1 MGISYN
7 SAMQTVT
14 NVLKT
19 TAKEYLNLKSNLE
32 TTETV
37 QTGKPVM
44 KIKAKATE
52 NESKAAAD
60 VKRFNTSLHARLVS
74 LTEEPAG
81 FAASEVTGYSAA
93 QVRKAAEA
101 MAEANLLVRW
111 KVSPRRVRYFAT
123 EEQARAF
130 KPAPVTGR
138 VAGPNG
144 GTRMKA
150 GWSTD
155 EPGIITPQTKI
166 TIAPRL
172 PRNVYRSNTY
182 LKF

>member
-1 MGISYN
+1 
-7 SAMQTVT
+7 
-14 NVLKT
+14 
-19 TAKEYLNLKSNLE
+19 
-32 TTETV
+32 
-37 QTGKPVM
+37 M
-44 KIKAKATE
+44 KIKAKIE
-52 NESKAAAD
+52 DKDSKANAD
-60 VKRFNTSLHARLVS
+60 VKRFNTSLHARLVA

-101 MAEANLLVRW
+101 MAEAGLLIRW
-111 KVSPRRVRYFAT
+111 KVSPRRVRYFST
-123 EEQARAF
+123 EDQARGF
-130 KPAPVTGR
+130 KPAPVVGR

-144 GTRMKA
+144 GARMKA
-150 GWSTD
+150 GWSAD

-172 PRNVYRSNTY
+172 PRDVYRSNTY

>member
-1 MGISYN
+1 MNTPNTI
-7 SAMQTVT
+7 
-14 NVLKT
+14 LKT
-19 TAKEYLNLKSNLE
+19 TPKTVVKSVVKTAAKQVINTSAKEYLEPARKEIAAKKSDA
-32 TTETV
+32 TV
-37 QTGKPVM
+37 NV
-44 KIKAKATE
+44 
-52 NESKAAAD
+52 D
-60 VKRFNTSLHARLVS
+60 RFNTSLHARLIS

-101 MAEANLLVRW
+101 MAEAGLLMRW
-111 KVSPRRVRYFAT
+111 NVSPRRVRYFSN
-123 EEQARAF
+123 EEQALAF

-150 GWSTD
+150 GWSAD